1 MTDSDIFKKAIGK
14 KAYFKRPVN
23 YAYSPQMNA
32 FTFFTPQKGTRNIE
46 PIGVFSPMDR
56 EGITYDVEALVE
68 EIAEHMSYFDGKELF
83 DIESA
88 DDER

>member
-1 MTDSDIFKKAIGK
+1 LTESDIFKKAVGK
-14 KAYFKRPVN
+14 TAFFKRPVN

-68 EIAEHMSYFDGKELF
+68 EIAEHMSYFDGKDLF
-83 DIESA
+83 DIES
-88 DDER
+88 DDGDD

>member
-1 MTDSDIFKKAIGK
+1 MSKA
-14 KAYFKRPVN
+14 RRRN
-23 YAYSPQMNA
+23 RW
-32 FTFFTPQKGTRNIE
+32 PQKSTRNIE

-68 EIAEHMSYFDGKELF
+68 EIAEHMSYFDGKQLF
-83 DIESA
+83 DIEGD